1 MGVHWVAADLPA
13 DDLASSAAFF
23 EGVLGMREESLGLDW
38 VTRFVDPESGERVQ
52 VVVADATAPVT
63 PDLSVKVDDV
73 EQAYDAARS
82 RGDEILHPLTTE
94 PWGVRRFFVR
104 APGGA
109 VVNVQ
114 QWEGHA

>member
-38 VTRFVDPESGERVQ
+38 VTRFVGEDGERVQ
-52 VVVADATAPVT
+52 VVVADATATVR

-73 EQAYDAARS
+73 EQAYDAARAA
-82 RGDEILHPLTTE
+82 GLEILHPLTTE